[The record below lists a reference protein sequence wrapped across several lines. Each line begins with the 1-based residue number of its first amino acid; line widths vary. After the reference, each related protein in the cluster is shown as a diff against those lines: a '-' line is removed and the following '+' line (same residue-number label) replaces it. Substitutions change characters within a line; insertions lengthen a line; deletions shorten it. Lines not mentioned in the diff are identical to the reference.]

1 MGAFADIE
9 AVLFDLG
16 GTLAHYPVPSLPLV
30 VGRCV
35 KGAVTGILVGSEGN
49 SPVAANVPGPEEAQA
64 RRRAPRPDS
73 PLPHRVAAALR
84 RMVRSLSGRTLPN
97 MGEMCARP
105 LMAKARLFAD
115 SLPTLETLRDRGYR
129 LGLVSNTPWG
139 TPDYLWVG
147 QLERFALA
155 PLFDA
160 ACFSSDVGFR
170 KPDARIFQTALDRLR
185 APARR
190 TLFVG
195 DDPAADIVG
204 AARMGIRTVL
214 IDREGRTA
222 GDNDPAPDLRITT
235 LRELLDHLP
244 GRAKTVDTSATP
256 A

>member
-16 GTLAHYPVPSLPLV
+16 GTLAHYPVPSLPVV

-35 KGAVTGILVGSEGN
+35 KGAVTGMLVGSEGD
-49 SPVAANVPGPEEAQA
+49 SPPAANVPGPEEAQA

-73 PLPHRVAAALR
+73 PLPHRIAAAVR

-115 SLPTLETLRDRGYR
+115 SLPTLEALRDRGYR

-170 KPDARIFQTALDRLR
+170 KPDARIFQAALDRLR

-190 TLFVG
+190 ALFVG

-204 AARMGIRTVL
+204 AASMGIRAVW
-214 IDREGRTA
+214 IDRDRLQT
-222 GDNDPAPDLRITT
+222 GDEDPAPDLRIET
-235 LRELLDHLP
+235 LTELLDHLP
-244 GRAKTVDTSATP
+244 GRAKSVDTSATP

>member
-16 GTLAHYPVPSLPLV
+16 GTLAHYPVPSLPVV

-35 KGAVTGILVGSEGN
+35 KGAITGLLVGAEGE
-49 SPVAANVPGPEEAQA
+49 SPPAAAVPGPEEARA

-73 PLPHRVAAALR
+73 PLPHRVTTAVR

-97 MGEMCARP
+97 IGEMCARP
-105 LMAKARLFAD
+105 LMAKGRLFDD
-115 SLPTLETLRDRGYR
+115 SLPALRALRDRGYR

-170 KPDARIFQTALDRLR
+170 KPDARIFQTALDRLGV
-185 APARR
+185 PARR
-190 TLFVG
+190 ALFVG
-195 DDPAADIVG
+195 DDPGADIVG
-204 AARMGIRTVL
+204 AARMGLRTVL
-214 IDREGRTA
+214 IVREGRA
-222 GDNDPAPDLRITT
+222 AAADDPAPDLHIERLT
-235 LRELLDHLP
+235 ELLDHLP
-244 GRAKTVDTSATP
+244 GRAKTVDTPLAP

>member
-16 GTLAHYPVPSLPLV
+16 GTLAQYPVPSLPV
-30 VGRCV
+30 MAGRCA
-35 KGAVTGILVGSEGN
+35 KGLVRGVLFGFEATL
-49 SPVAANVPGPEEAQA
+49 PPAASVPGPEEAQA

-73 PLPHRVAAALR
+73 PLPHRVTAALR

-105 LMAKARLFAD
+105 LMAKGTLFDD
-115 SLPTLETLRDRGYR
+115 SLPTLHALRDRGYR

-155 PLFDA
+155 PLFDT

-170 KPDARIFQTALDRLR
+170 KPDARIFRIALDRLGVPAGR
-185 APARR
+185 A
-190 TLFVG
+190 LFVG
-195 DDPAADIVG
+195 DDAAADIAG
-204 AARMGIRTVL
+204 AARLGIRTAL
-214 IDREGRTA
+214 IERAGHRA
-222 GDNDPAPDLRITT
+222 GDEDHVPDLRIAT
-235 LRELLDHLP
+235 LPDLLEHLP
-244 GRAKTVDTSATP
+244 ARTKSVDSPTGP